1 MVAYKAVRNNEKVVI
16 KEIVSNVKEE
26 LNMKNVKNKKMMAVV
41 LPEDASTEIVA
52 TASMLTGVTGET
64 ARYTA
69 FARKAGHTAII
80 ARVTGTAV
88 PTMRNAD
95 NEKGRKNYD
104 GCIVHVC
111 PLGMGRMDLVE
122 GH

>member
-1 MVAYKAVRNNEKVVI
+1 
-16 KEIVSNVKEE
+16 
-26 LNMKNVKNKKMMAVV
+26 MKNVKNKKMMAVV
-41 LPEDASTEIVA
+41 LDASTEIAA

-95 NEKGRKNYD
+95 NEKREKE
-104 GCIVHVC
+104 
-111 PLGMGRMDLVE
+111 L
-122 GH
+122 

>member
-1 MVAYKAVRNNEKVVI
+1 
-16 KEIVSNVKEE
+16 
-26 LNMKNVKNKKMMAVV
+26 MKNVKNKKMMAVV
-41 LPEDASTEIVA
+41 LPEDASTEIAA

-95 NEKGRKNYD
+95 NEKREKE
-104 GCIVHVC
+104 
-111 PLGMGRMDLVE
+111 L
-122 GH
+122 

>member
-1 MVAYKAVRNNEKVVI
+1 
-16 KEIVSNVKEE
+16 
-26 LNMKNVKNKKMMAVV
+26 MKNVKNKKMMAVV
-41 LPEDASTEIVA
+41 LPEGCFYGNCSDCVYAD
-52 TASMLTGVTGET
+52 GVTGET

-95 NEKGRKNYD
+95 NEEREKE
-104 GCIVHVC
+104 
-111 PLGMGRMDLVE
+111 L
-122 GH
+122 

>member
-1 MVAYKAVRNNEKVVI
+1 
-16 KEIVSNVKEE
+16 
-26 LNMKNVKNKKMMAVV
+26 MKNVKNKKMM
-41 LPEDASTEIVA
+41 LLFCRRDASTEIAV

>member
-1 MVAYKAVRNNEKVVI
+1 
-16 KEIVSNVKEE
+16 
-26 LNMKNVKNKKMMAVV
+26 MKNVKNKKMMAVV
-41 LPEDASTEIVA
+41 LPEGCFYGNCSDCVYADRSDWRD
-52 TASMLTGVTGET
+52 GEVYCLCEKGWT
-64 ARYTA
+64 HGYNR
-69 FARKAGHTAII
+69 
-80 ARVTGTAV
+80 RVTGTAV

-104 GCIVHVC
+104 GRIVHVC

>member
-1 MVAYKAVRNNEKVVI
+1 
-16 KEIVSNVKEE
+16 
-26 LNMKNVKNKKMMAVV
+26 MKNVKNKKMMAVV
-41 LPEDASTEIVA
+41 LPEGCFYGNCSDCVYADRS
-52 TASMLTGVTGET
+52 

>member
-1 MVAYKAVRNNEKVVI
+1 M
-16 KEIVSNVKEE
+16 
-26 LNMKNVKNKKMMAVV
+26 
-41 LPEDASTEIVA
+41 

>member
-1 MVAYKAVRNNEKVVI
+1 
-16 KEIVSNVKEE
+16 
-26 LNMKNVKNKKMMAVV
+26 MKNVKNKKMMAVV
-41 LPEDASTEIVA
+41 LPEIAA
-52 TASMLTGVTGET
+52 TASMLTGETGET

-95 NEKGRKNYD
+95 NEKREKE
-104 GCIVHVC
+104 
-111 PLGMGRMDLVE
+111 L
-122 GH
+122 

>member
-1 MVAYKAVRNNEKVVI
+1 
-16 KEIVSNVKEE
+16 
-26 LNMKNVKNKKMMAVV
+26 
-41 LPEDASTEIVA
+41 
-52 TASMLTGVTGET
+52 MLTGVIGET

-95 NEKGRKNYD
+95 NEKREKE
-104 GCIVHVC
+104 
-111 PLGMGRMDLVE
+111 L
-122 GH
+122 